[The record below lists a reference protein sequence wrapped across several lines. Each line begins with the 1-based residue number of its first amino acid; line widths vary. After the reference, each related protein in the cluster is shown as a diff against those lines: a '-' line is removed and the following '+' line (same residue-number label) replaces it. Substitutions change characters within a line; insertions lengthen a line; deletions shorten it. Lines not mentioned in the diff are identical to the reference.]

1 MSEVPSTPLPFHIL
15 PNAVLFSL
23 LHLTQHFKFLRH
35 EPSPYTHK
43 TGHFISSCDGFHLQI
58 CIIHQQPASGDLSTR
73 SGGNQ
78 LEARLTAEYKSSSL
92 LCSRWY
98 PLKKDPDGWFRL
110 WFDPTV
116 LFKPFT
122 KCFNERM
129 MIYYDPD
136 VDDYHNAPGV
146 ETRVPDF
153 GSTQGLLYLNPN
165 LK

>member
-1 MSEVPSTPLPFHIL
+1 MNP
-15 PNAVLFSL
+15 
-23 LHLTQHFKFLRH
+23 HLTRIKLAILSAAVMVFTCK
-35 EPSPYTHK
+35 
-43 TGHFISSCDGFHLQI
+43 IASSTNNLHPVILVPG
-58 CIIHQQPASGDLSTR
+58 

-146 ETRVPDF
+146 ETRALFWLHSGP
-153 GSTQGLLYLNPN
+153 SLS
-165 LK
+165 